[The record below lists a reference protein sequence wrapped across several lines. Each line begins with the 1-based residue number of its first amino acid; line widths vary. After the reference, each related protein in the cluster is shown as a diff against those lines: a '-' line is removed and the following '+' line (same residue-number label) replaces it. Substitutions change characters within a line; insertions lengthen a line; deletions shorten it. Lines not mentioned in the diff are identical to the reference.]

1 MERAPQ
7 VIQAEPHLIIEVWW
21 KNLLQLWTE
30 DQCLLSEHGQ
40 RDTML
45 LVGQRDTMLLV
56 GQRNTM
62 LLVLMTRNGAT
73 PRDSESWWELGNN
86 GWWLLQSTRDNPSDT
101 WTLAQ
106 R

>member
-7 VIQAEPHLIIEVWW
+7 VIQAEPHLIIEVWR

-45 LVGQRDTMLLV
+45 LVDQRDAMLLVDQRDNVLLVDQRDTMLLID
-56 GQRNTM
+56 QRATM
-62 LLVLMTRNGAT
+62 LLVDQ
-73 PRDSESWWELGNN
+73 RDTV
-86 GWWLLQSTRDNPSDT
+86 LLVG
-101 WTLAQ
+101 
-106 R
+106 